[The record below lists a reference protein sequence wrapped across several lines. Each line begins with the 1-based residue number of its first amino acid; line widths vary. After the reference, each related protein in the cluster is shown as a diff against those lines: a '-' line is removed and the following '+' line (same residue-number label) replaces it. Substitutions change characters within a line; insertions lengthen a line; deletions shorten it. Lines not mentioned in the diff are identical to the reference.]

1 MTVTAAQAAAT
12 LRMRAAEREAAALDR
27 AGRLIA
33 KLPSAKR
40 ILCQIYG
47 ARSVVLFGSMAQGA
61 PHLGSDVDLAV
72 LGLPPGAYF
81 SAVADLMAALG
92 CTVDLVRLEEAPA
105 GLAERIDA
113 EGRPL

>member
-1 MTVTAAQAAAT
+1 MTVTAAQTAAT
-12 LRMRAAEREAAALDR
+12 LRRRAEERDAAARAR

-33 KLPSAKR
+33 KLSSAKR
-40 ILCQIYG
+40 ILCQTYG

-72 LGLPPGAYF
+72 LGLPPAAYF
-81 SAVADLMAALG
+81 SALADLMAALG

-105 GLAERIDA
+105 SLAERIA
-113 EGRPL
+113 IEGRPL